1 MKPAQ
6 RMRIATLIAGC
17 ALLPAISQARADELK
32 RIEIGTTPSD
42 QAEVAAAVLDKAY
55 RRLGLQM
62 QLHQVPMRRSQQM
75 TDSGALDGDLIRIAA
90 VSKELSNVIL
100 VKVPLYQFSLHAY
113 RMGSDCPALIHMSEL
128 AEYNVLV
135 VRGMRAAETS
145 LPGHAHVPVAGF
157 EESVR
162 QLQRGKADYAL
173 GPPLSYEAS
182 FRRAGIKD
190 YCAIPTDTP
199 PFELFHVLNRR
210 HAELAGRLEQ
220 VLGEM
225 LKSGEMAT
233 IRQEAERR
241 LRAR

>member
-1 MKPAQ
+1 MR
-6 RMRIATLIAGC
+6 RMAGC
-17 ALLPAISQARADELK
+17 ALLLAAAQAPADEPRRL
-32 RIEIGTTPSD
+32 EIGTTPSD
-42 QAEVAAAVLDKAY
+42 QADVAAAVLDKAY
-55 RRLGLQM
+55 RRLGLEM
-62 QLHQVPMRRSQQM
+62 QLRSVPMRRSQQM

-90 VSKELSNVIL
+90 VSRELSNVVL

-113 RMGSDCPALIHMSEL
+113 RMGGDCPAQISLAEL
-128 AEYNVLV
+128 AQHDVLV
-135 VRGMRAAETS
+135 VRGLRAAETS
-145 LPGHAHVPVAGF
+145 LPGHAHVPVGGF

-220 VLGEM
+220 VLNDM
-225 LKSGEMAT
+225 LKSGEMAI
-233 IRQEAERR
+233 IRQEAEKR
-241 LRAR
+241 LRGR